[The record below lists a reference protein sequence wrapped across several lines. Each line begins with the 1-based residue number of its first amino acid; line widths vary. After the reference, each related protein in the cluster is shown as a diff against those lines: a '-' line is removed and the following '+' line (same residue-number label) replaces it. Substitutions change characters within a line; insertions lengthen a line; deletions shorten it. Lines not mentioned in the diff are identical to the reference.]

1 MEKIIKKNKLY
12 ESGNLKCNIVWKK
25 KNFSILDES
34 GKEVALIRTY
44 KNNDMQKAPS
54 AILKFNDMLYSPEF
68 DKTTNQ
74 EIMKIFSD
82 ICRENN
88 LRVTTIC
95 TGKGKLG
102 LVADYIYYYPK
113 DEKYT
118 KSFVSEEIPANI
130 KGEYFLISNNE
141 SSTPFIVSKEQRD
154 LMVEHD
160 INIFAFAPKF
170 LPYSTNEH
178 THETVIPYLQ
188 KPVNRNNYITLDS
201 PDDMKNTTIVDD
213 FNYLS
218 NVSEYNLYLS
228 NNYDMKGTLPI
239 TLPVLKT
246 DNNPKLRKL
255 NIDTHAIRDKENPY
269 IKTGGNIPM
278 MRDGVFDFSKNDGF
292 NISKVNFGYFDY
304 SKNVYVEEKEYLKN
318 ISESLKT
325 LNDNSSVI
333 FSGIGNLDDL
343 LWTDRSKEELMNVLN
358 EKIKKI
364 EFKPQ

>member
-1 MEKIIKKNKLY
+1 
-12 ESGNLKCNIVWKK
+12 
-25 KNFSILDES
+25 
-34 GKEVALIRTY
+34 
-44 KNNDMQKAPS
+44 
-54 AILKFNDMLYSPEF
+54 
-68 DKTTNQ
+68 
-74 EIMKIFSD
+74 
-82 ICRENN
+82 
-88 LRVTTIC
+88 
-95 TGKGKLG
+95 
-102 LVADYIYYYPK
+102 
-113 DEKYT
+113 
-118 KSFVSEEIPANI
+118 
-130 KGEYFLISNNE
+130 
-141 SSTPFIVSKEQRD
+141 
-154 LMVEHD
+154 
-160 INIFAFAPKF
+160 
-170 LPYSTNEH
+170 
-178 THETVIPYLQ
+178 
-188 KPVNRNNYITLDS
+188 
-201 PDDMKNTTIVDD
+201 
-213 FNYLS
+213 
-218 NVSEYNLYLS
+218 
-228 NNYDMKGTLPI
+228 MKGTLPI